1 MNAARYR
8 LDIRY
13 LHTEFDLHPITD
25 ADITASDGVCP
36 VCDGA
41 MKPLIEVAGQSGPV
55 VTKDYCPACSYVQFR
70 TLPSQDWISNYYASR
85 WDTSRT
91 RPKSLADDPNAYQNS
106 IDLLARHAPDR
117 NNALF
122 DLGAGYGVFLKRC
135 QAEGYAQ
142 LTGIEASPRRAE
154 RCVELGLAVSE
165 STGETMADEPDVVA
179 RGPFD
184 VVHSSHVV
192 EHVYDL
198 RATMSQVRRLLKP
211 GGIAIVVVPN
221 ILSENMLVISQGIF
235 HIRNFTPESL
245 AHLFAVSGFEI
256 LEQNVGDGIE
266 IVARMTDLPAE
277 PPVPDAMAAARLHDG
292 LAERLAKE
300 LGVASGE
307 DGTSVEANIF
317 VSRPPAS
324 ARVWQGG
331 TFPLFSKPGLLSLML
346 GAGFR
351 EAPVFGPQGRWVRLL
366 NLRNLAFKLRRRLF
380 GVGRLEIAAALR
392 VESPKS
398 GGAEPDAPALTV
410 RFPAV
415 SVPIL
420 LK

>member
-1 MNAARYR
+1 MSITRYQ

-13 LHTEFDLHPITD
+13 LHTEFDLHPITG
-25 ADITASDGVCP
+25 ADIATSDGSCP
-36 VCDGA
+36 VCGA
-41 MKPLIEVAGQSGPV
+41 QMKPLIEVAGPAGAV

-70 TLPSQDWISNYYASR
+70 TLPSQDWISDYYASR

-91 RPKSLADDPNAYQNS
+91 RPKSLTDDPSAYQNS

-117 NNALF
+117 KSAVF

-135 QAEGYAQ
+135 QAEGYER
-142 LTGIEASPRRAE
+142 LTGIEASPRRAR

-165 STGETMADEPDVVA
+165 STGETMADHPDVVA

-198 RATMSQVRRLLKP
+198 RATMGQVRRLLKP

-221 ILSENMLVISQGIF
+221 MLAENMLVISQGIF

-245 AHLFAVSGFEI
+245 AQLFAVSGFDI

-266 IVARMTDLPAE
+266 IVARMTELPAD
-277 PPVPDAMAAARLHDG
+277 PPAPDGRAASRLLDGFAARLAND
-292 LAERLAKE
+292 
-300 LGVASGE
+300 LGVAAGA
-307 DGTSVEANIF
+307 DGAPIAANVF
-317 VSRPPAS
+317 VSRPPRQ
-324 ARVWQGG
+324 ARVWRDRA
-331 TFPLFSKPGLLSLML
+331 FPAFSKPGLLSLFF

-351 EAPVFGPQGRWVRLL
+351 EMPVFGPQGRWVRLL
-366 NLRNLAFKLRRRLF
+366 NPRILAFKLRRRLF
-380 GVGRLEIAAALR
+380 GIGRLEIAAALR
-392 VESPKS
+392 VESSP
-398 GGAEPDAPALTV
+398 PDGPDGDVPPLTI
-410 RFPAV
+410 RFPQAA
-415 SVPIL
+415 VPIL

>member
-13 LHTEFDLHPITD
+13 LHTEFDLHPISG
-25 ADITASDGVCP
+25 ADITASDGGCP
-36 VCDGA
+36 VCGAA
-41 MKPLIEVAGQSGPV
+41 MKPLVAVEGRSGPV

-70 TLPSQDWISNYYASR
+70 TLPSQSWIANYYASR

-106 IDLLARHAPDR
+106 IELLARHAPDR
-117 NNALF
+117 NSALF

-135 QAEGYAQ
+135 QAEGYEQ
-142 LTGIEASPRRAE
+142 LTGIEASPRRAQ

-266 IVARMTDLPAE
+266 IVARMGDLPTE
-277 PPVPDAMAAARLHDG
+277 PPAPDAMGGARLLDG
-292 LAERLAKE
+292 LAKRFAEE
-300 LGVASGE
+300 LGVAPAG
-307 DGTSVEANIF
+307 DGVPVEAGIF
-317 VSRPPAS
+317 VSRPPRS
-324 ARVWQGG
+324 ARVWRGRR
-331 TFPLFSKPGLLSLML
+331 FPMLSKPGLLSLIF

-351 EAPVFGPQGRWVRLL
+351 ELPVFGPQGRWLRLL
-366 NLRNLAFKLRRRLF
+366 NPRNLAFKLRRRLF

-392 VESPKS
+392 VDTPESDGS
-398 GGAEPDAPALTV
+398 GSDAPALTI
-410 RFPAV
+410 RFPAA